1 MSVDSSG
8 DKRCEVKIIFDDPR
22 EIEYELP
29 LNIMHRRI
37 IAVLV
42 DGVRFVPQRKRHDED
57 FTYLTD

>member
-1 MSVDSSG
+1 MSVDSTG

-22 EIEYELP
+22 ELEYYLP
-29 LNIMHRRI
+29 LNIMNRRI
-37 IAVLV
+37 VAVLV